1 MSVQAL
7 DDLLDETLKLIVCLR
22 ERTPHAAMPR
32 KLNALCQ
39 VHALSAFEAALAVHP
54 HLASVKAAV
63 DSVSAELRAKRRQQA
78 AAGCSG
84 QEAIQ
89 SGEQPEFFNFYFRI
103 REPAHDNGRFRYR
116 IRHKSRVGE

>member
-1 MSVQAL
+1 VSVQAL

-78 AAGCSG
+78 AAGRRRFSRANSLNSSTFISESESRRMTTGDSDTGSG
-84 QEAIQ
+84 INP
-89 SGEQPEFFNFYFRI
+89 G
-103 REPAHDNGRFRYR
+103 
-116 IRHKSRVGE
+116 